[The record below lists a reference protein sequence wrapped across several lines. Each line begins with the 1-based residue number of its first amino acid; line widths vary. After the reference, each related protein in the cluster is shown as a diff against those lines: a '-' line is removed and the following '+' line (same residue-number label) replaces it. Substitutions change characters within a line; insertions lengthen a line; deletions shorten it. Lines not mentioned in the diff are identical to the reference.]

1 VRRVCLRTTLTVIIQ
16 HEASGLKGRRGNSSV
31 RTAGSDVVRGTLT
44 PRAQVNM
51 KLRNLLS
58 RFEKS
63 GKL

>member
-1 VRRVCLRTTLTVIIQ
+1 VRHFNLHPPLTADSQ

-31 RTAGSDVVRGTLT
+31 RTAGSDVVRSTLT